1 MDDKKKDF
9 LQGDVEEEVFMIQP
23 PGFESTKH
31 LTAICQLK
39 KPLYGL
45 KQAPHAWHS
54 KITQY
59 LHQIGFCKVEIR
71 YLPLHQKWIIWSLEE
86 RI

>member
-1 MDDKKKDF
+1 MTIVWTVIALVAAKGWHLHQMDDKKKDF

-45 KQAPHAWHS
+45 KHVGLA
-54 KITQY
+54 
-59 LHQIGFCKVEIR
+59 
-71 YLPLHQKWIIWSLEE
+71 
-86 RI
+86 